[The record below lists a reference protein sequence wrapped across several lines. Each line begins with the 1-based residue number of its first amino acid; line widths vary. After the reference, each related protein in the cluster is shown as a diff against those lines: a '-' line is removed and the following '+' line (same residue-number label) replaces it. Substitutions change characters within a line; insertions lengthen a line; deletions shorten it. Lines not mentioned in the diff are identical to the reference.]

1 MSARATAYDHVPLTR
16 RALLRRG
23 VTAATAADGVLWA
36 VACRQSGGRQSSSGA
51 AQLPAEP
58 SFAGKNVRIEYWE
71 FLSTPEGKGRTQIVE
86 EFNTVQDDIKLEVV
100 NIAGQG
106 AVPAKVTA
114 AAAAG
119 TPPDVMFLTWDN
131 AAAFVSSALITD
143 IEQHLKLFR
152 DWAAR
157 KQDAYPGILKAHYW
171 QGRLVSVP
179 IYGSSFAM
187 YYNTALLAERGFTE
201 PRTDW
206 TWDDFV
212 DVARRASTPPHS
224 YAVHFLAGG
233 GIATTV
239 YWWNWAGSNG
249 SALLSQDG
257 TKATVTT
264 PEVIEATQYL
274 VDLAQKHGVMTLGT
288 NLFAQGKQVFETQGA
303 YRIPT
308 WQEANIPFSAVPMP
322 VKTKPHS
329 YVAAHHAMI
338 FESNNA
344 DKRAAAAKFLLWAL
358 SPKVNARIVRMAG
371 TMPAYDATRREPEFA
386 VYIGSHPALKAFTQ
400 ALGTSDALPLLPNAA
415 QFYGTFGD
423 QVARA
428 LKGEAGV
435 REALTEAQ
443 QRLQIALDEALRM
456 KP

>member
-1 MSARATAYDHVPLTR
+1 MNSVTHLTR
-16 RALLRRG
+16 RTVLMQG
-23 VTAATAADGVLWA
+23 VPATVSGVIWAA
-36 VACRQSGGRQSSSGA
+36 ACRQAGGRQPAPGDA
-51 AQLPAEP
+51 GTPAEP
-58 SFAGKNVRIEYWE
+58 SFQGKNVRIEYWE
-71 FLSTPEGKGRTQIVE
+71 FLSTPEGKGRTQVVE
-86 EFNTVQDDIKLEVV
+86 EFNTAQDEIKLEVV

-106 AVPAKVTA
+106 AVPPKVTA

-131 AAAFVSSALITD
+131 AAAFVGSAIITD
-143 IEQHLKLFR
+143 IEEQLKLFR

-157 KQDAYPGILKAHYW
+157 KQDAYAGILRAHYW
-171 QGRLVSVP
+171 HGKLVSVP

-187 YYNTALLAERGFTE
+187 YYNTALLAGRGMAE
-201 PRTDW
+201 PRSTW

-212 DVARRASTPPHS
+212 DIARRASAPPDV

-233 GIATTV
+233 GLATTV

-257 TKATVTT
+257 TRATVTT

-274 VDLAQKHGVMTLGT
+274 VDLVQKHGVMTLGT
-288 NLFAQGKQVFETQGA
+288 NLFAQGRQVFETQGA

-308 WQEANIPFSAVPMP
+308 WQEASIEFGAVPMP
-322 VKTKPHS
+322 VKSKPHS

-344 DKRAAAAKFLLWAL
+344 DRRAAAAKFLIWAL
-358 SPKVNARIVRMAG
+358 SPRINARIVRMAG
-371 TMPAYDATRREPEFA
+371 TMPAYAATTREGEYLA
-386 VYIGSHPALKAFTQ
+386 YINSHPALKAFTQ

-423 QVARA
+423 QIARA

-435 REALTEAQ
+435 REALGEAQ
-443 QRLQIALDEALRM
+443 QRLQIALDEALRTR
-456 KP
+456 

>member
-1 MSARATAYDHVPLTR
+1 MSARATMHRQASLTR
-16 RALLRRG
+16 RGFLIRG
-23 VTAATAADGVLWA
+23 MTAAAAGSVLWA
-36 VACRQSGGRQSSSGA
+36 AACRQIGGRPSGPGGS
-51 AQLPAEP
+51 QTPAEP

-71 FLSTPEGKGRTQIVE
+71 FLSTPEGKGRTQAIE
-86 EFNTVQDDIKLEVV
+86 EFNTVQNEITLEIVS
-100 NIAGQG
+100 IAGQG
-106 AVPAKVTA
+106 AVPAKVAA

-131 AAAFVSSALITD
+131 AAAFVGSAIIAD

-152 DWAAR
+152 DWTAR

-171 QGRLVSVP
+171 QGRLASVP

-187 YYNTALLAERGFTE
+187 YYNTALLAERGLTE
-201 PRTDW
+201 PRAGW
-206 TWDDFV
+206 TWEDFV
-212 DVARRASTPPHS
+212 DVARRASTPPDT

-257 TKATVTT
+257 TKASVTT
-264 PEVIEATQYL
+264 PEVIAATQYL

-308 WQEANIPFSAVPMP
+308 WQEANIPFGAVPMP

-344 DKRAAAAKFLLWAL
+344 DKRAAAAKLLLWAL

-371 TMPAYDATRREPEFA
+371 TMPAYDATTREPEFTA
-386 VYIGSHPALKAFTQ
+386 YISSHPALKAFTQ